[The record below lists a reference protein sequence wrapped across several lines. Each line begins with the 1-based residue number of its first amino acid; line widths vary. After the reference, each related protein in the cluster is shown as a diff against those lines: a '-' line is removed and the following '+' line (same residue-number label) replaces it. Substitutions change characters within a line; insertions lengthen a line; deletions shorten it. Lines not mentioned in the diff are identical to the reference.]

1 MKKRIGYLA
10 MIAVLMSAIAV
21 ATSAQPVS
29 VEERYAVG
37 GEIIPIT
44 ASPYLF
50 SPAFLM
56 IIAVVAAVIVAGGAL
71 LTGKITIEFIPE
83 N

>member
-10 MIAVLMSAIAV
+10 MIAVLMSTIVVV
-21 ATSAQPVS
+21 ASAQPAPR
-29 VEERYAVG
+29 EERYAVG

-56 IIAVVAAVIVAGGAL
+56 IIAVVAAVLVAGGAL

-83 N
+83 H